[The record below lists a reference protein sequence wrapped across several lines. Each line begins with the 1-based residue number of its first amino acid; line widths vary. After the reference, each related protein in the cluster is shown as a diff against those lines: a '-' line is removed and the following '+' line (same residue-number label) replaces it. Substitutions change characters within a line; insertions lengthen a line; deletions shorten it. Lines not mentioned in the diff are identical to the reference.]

1 MKIRLIWDDCRPT
14 IDRRPITY
22 EDIENDIHLQE
33 FESEDDLIK
42 HLCDLS
48 KCNEDDLE
56 DCGEDNRAKIDC
68 LLSSMNDRG
77 DGTPNILFLSIDGD
91 IIQDWLEEVDGLTCS
106 EQDVKDEQMKYV
118 EDRPWE
124 YDEEFDFD
132 DEYEDSETKLINK
145 ILKANNIKLK
155 ELDEYGSDGYW
166 INDGIRNLKDLE
178 SIYKEYIKPLNNPQL
193 EKEFIEVTHFD
204 LDDEDEDH
212 LDERLNSEDRTF
224 EVNSG
229 LTLNELDLL
238 VIDEIANSYST
249 SSPVSGNWETETLSE
264 RNEIAETLKISYT
277 DANDIM
283 VKYLGFDQAEIDA
296 LPIYEDSDHD
306 DDYDEYEVHLDED
319 LDVENTDH
327 SDDSINN
334 ELLDMLN
341 DINLEIEPAIGTSKA
356 YEMYLQRLERFK
368 NDKEALEYDL
378 KDLMRTKVLPKDE
391 VEDLINKYKYRISK
405 LQESINESKLEKVPS
420 ELFEDVRLNWDTI
433 KELKS
438 DIYHA
443 MKGYWQTVFSDEW
456 LDESSFS
463 LEQDH
468 FDEKI
473 LILKFKIRKEAYFRT
488 EPDFEKFKES
498 LKTIPGLKLKKIHK
512 KSVKVPY
519 HDNDKF
525 IQVDEITFQYIG
537 QITESVTVN
546 KDDTKLINEE
556 GNQKPEWQIKK
567 EKALEYYNKVKEWA
581 DDPKTKTACE
591 YNIDVDRLNEWLGED
606 TDMIIKKENEVLTED
621 DNKDNTLK
629 AAIDSAEKILDNPE
643 VYSGSGDIERALDR
657 ALRVNRQQIRN
668 GSKDF
673 INVLFTGPAGTGKTA
688 RIKAWARKN
697 KINLV
702 KTIAGTMD
710 ETDLGGV
717 PVASLADG
725 VAVKLSTTQFDSLGS
740 EPDSVLFL
748 DEWNRAPRAVR
759 ATLLNLIQD
768 HEIPDYREKTG
779 MRFLPNFLFTVAAV
793 NPSDDIGYNTDALD
807 DAELGRVLEY
817 EVAPDTKTWLD
828 YTRAGLNSQLKR
840 AEKNPNEAERAQDIK
855 EIKGRLGIAEKLVTD
870 PRFSF
875 DSRYDIERSKE
886 AKENNAGNG
895 KILTYRNLTDV
906 LDACDGTKDDFL
918 DLWNRKCNSL
928 KKPTVEEILKDY
940 KDVEDKANDVLDS
953 GTDSTVFVSKKAKL
967 DKLRNQIKNKE
978 I

>member
-14 IDRRPITY
+14 IDRRPTTY

-48 KCNEDDLE
+48 ACNEDDLKE
-56 DCGEDNRAKIDC
+56 CGEDNRAKIDY

-132 DEYEDSETKLINK
+132 DEYEED
-145 ILKANNIKLK
+145 
-155 ELDEYGSDGYW
+155 LDEG
-166 INDGIRNLKDLE
+166 
-178 SIYKEYIKPLNNPQL
+178 
-193 EKEFIEVTHFD
+193 
-204 LDDEDEDH
+204 
-212 LDERLNSEDRTF
+212 LNSEDRTF
-224 EVNSG
+224 KVNSG
-229 LTLNELDLL
+229 LTLNELDLS

-249 SSPVSGNWETETLSE
+249 SSPVSGNWETETLDE

-296 LPIYEDSDHD
+296 LPIYDDSNH
-306 DDYDEYEVHLDED
+306 DDYDETEIFIEGLKEVKKELVKD

-334 ELLDMLN
+334 ELLDMLD
-341 DINLEIEPAIGTSKA
+341 DINLEIEDDNT
-356 YEMYLQRLERFK
+356 
-368 NDKEALEYDL
+368 
-378 KDLMRTKVLPKDE
+378 
-391 VEDLINKYKYRISK
+391 
-405 LQESINESKLEKVPS
+405 INEVYDKH
-420 ELFEDVRLNWDTI
+420 EDVKLDWHTI

-443 MKGYWQTVFSDEW
+443 MNGYWQTVFADEW
-456 LDESSFS
+456 FDENAFS

-488 EPDFEKFKES
+488 EPDFENFKER

-512 KSVKVPY
+512 KLVKIPFY
-519 HDNDKF
+519 DNDKF

-546 KDDTKLINEE
+546 KADNKLINEE
-556 GNQKPEWQIKK
+556 KNQKPEWQDKK
-567 EKALEYYNKVKEWA
+567 EKVIEYYNKVKEWA

-591 YNIDVDRLNEWLGED
+591 YNIDIDRLNEWLGED

-657 ALRVNRQQIRN
+657 ALRMNRQQIRN
-668 GSKDF
+668 GSKKF

-725 VAVKLSTTQFDSLGS
+725 IAIKLSTTQFDSLGS

-828 YTRAGLNSQLKR
+828 YTRADLNSQLKH
-840 AEKNPNEAERAQDIK
+840 AEKNTNEAERAQDIK

-953 GTDSTVFVSKKAKL
+953 GTESTVFASKKDKL
-967 DKLRNQIKNKE
+967 DKLRNQIKNK
-978 I
+978 II

>member
-14 IDRRPITY
+14 IDRRPTTY

-48 KCNEDDLE
+48 NCNEDDLK
-56 DCGEDNRAKIDC
+56 DCGEDNRSKIDC
-68 LLSSMNDRG
+68 LLSSMNDRS

-106 EQDVKDEQMKYV
+106 EQDVKDEQMKYL
-118 EDRPWE
+118 EDRPWD

-132 DEYEDSETKLINK
+132 DEHEED
-145 ILKANNIKLK
+145 
-155 ELDEYGSDGYW
+155 LDE
-166 INDGIRNLKDLE
+166 K
-178 SIYKEYIKPLNNPQL
+178 
-193 EKEFIEVTHFD
+193 
-204 LDDEDEDH
+204 
-212 LDERLNSEDRTF
+212 LNSGDRTF

-229 LTLNELDLL
+229 LTLNELDLS
-238 VIDEIANSYST
+238 VIDEIANSYCT
-249 SSPVSGNWETETLSE
+249 SSPVSGNWETETLDE

-283 VKYLGFDQAEIDA
+283 VKYLGFDQSEIDA
-296 LPIYEDSDHD
+296 LPIYDDYDHD
-306 DDYDEYEVHLDED
+306 DYNDYEAHLDED

-327 SDDSINN
+327 SDDSVTN

-341 DINLEIEPAIGTSKA
+341 DINLEIKDDNTITEVYDKHA
-356 YEMYLQRLERFK
+356 YVK
-368 NDKEALEYDL
+368 
-378 KDLMRTKVLPKDE
+378 
-391 VEDLINKYKYRISK
+391 
-405 LQESINESKLEKVPS
+405 
-420 ELFEDVRLNWDTI
+420 LNWDTI

-438 DIYHA
+438 DIYHT
-443 MKGYWQTVFSDEW
+443 MNGYWQTVFADEW
-456 LDESSFS
+456 FDENAFS

-488 EPDFEKFKES
+488 ESAFENFKER

-512 KSVKVPY
+512 KLVKIPFY
-519 HDNDKF
+519 DNDKF

-546 KDDTKLINEE
+546 KADNKLINEE
-556 GNQKPEWQIKK
+556 ENQKPEWQDKK
-567 EKALEYYNKVKEWA
+567 EKVIEYYNKVKEWA

-668 GSKDF
+668 GSKNF

-697 KINLV
+697 NINLV

-717 PVASLADG
+717 PVANLADG
-725 VAVKLSTTQFDSLGS
+725 IAVKLSTSQFDSLGS
-740 EPDSVLFL
+740 EPNSVLFL

-768 HEIPDYREKTG
+768 HEIPDYRQKTG

-840 AEKNPNEAERAQDIK
+840 AEKNPNKAESEQDIK
-855 EIKGRLGIAEKLVTD
+855 EIKGRLAIAEKLVTD

-875 DSRYDIERSKE
+875 DSRYDIEKSKE
-886 AKENNAGNG
+886 AKENNTGNG

-953 GTDSTVFVSKKAKL
+953 GTESTVFASKKAKL
-967 DKLRNQIKNKE
+967 DKLRDQIKNKA

>member
-42 HLCDLS
+42 HLCNLS

-91 IIQDWLEEVDGLTCS
+91 IIQDWLDEVDGLTCS

-118 EDRPWE
+118 EDSPWD

-132 DEYEDSETKLINK
+132 DEYEED
-145 ILKANNIKLK
+145 
-155 ELDEYGSDGYW
+155 LDE
-166 INDGIRNLKDLE
+166 E
-178 SIYKEYIKPLNNPQL
+178 
-193 EKEFIEVTHFD
+193 
-204 LDDEDEDH
+204 
-212 LDERLNSEDRTF
+212 LNSEDRTF
-224 EVNSG
+224 KVNSG
-229 LTLNELDLL
+229 LTLNELDLS

-249 SSPVSGNWETETLSE
+249 SSPVSGNWETETLYE

-283 VKYLGFDQAEIDA
+283 VKYLGFDQSEIDA
-296 LPIYEDSDHD
+296 LPIYDDYDHD
-306 DDYDEYEVHLDED
+306 DYNEYEVHLDED

-327 SDDSINN
+327 SDDLITN
-334 ELLDMLN
+334 ELVGMLN

-368 NDKEALEYDL
+368 DDKEALEYDL
-378 KDLMRTKVLPKDE
+378 KDLMKTKVLPKDE
-391 VEDLINKYKYRISK
+391 VEDLIIKYKHRISK
-405 LQESINESKLEKVPS
+405 LQDSIKGSKLEKVSS
-420 ELFEDVRLNWDTI
+420 ELFEDVKLNWDTLKEI
-433 KELKS
+433 KS
-438 DIYHA
+438 NIYNVI
-443 MKGYWQTVFSDEW
+443 KKYWETVFSDEW
-456 LDESSFS
+456 FYEDSFS
-463 LEQDH
+463 LEQDYY
-468 FDEKI
+468 DEK
-473 LILKFKIRKEAYFRT
+473 LLVVKFKLRKEAYF
-488 EPDFEKFKES
+488 KKES
-498 LKTIPGLKLKKIHK
+498 SFENFKADLKTIPGLKLKKIHK
-512 KSVKVPY
+512 KLVKIPFY
-519 HDNDKF
+519 DNDKF

-567 EKALEYYNKVKEWA
+567 ETALEYYNKVKEWA
-581 DDPKTKTACE
+581 DDPKTKTACQ

-668 GSKDF
+668 GSKNF

-717 PVASLADG
+717 PVANLADG
-725 VAVKLSTTQFDSLGS
+725 IAVKLSTSQFDSLGT
-740 EPDSVLFL
+740 EPNSVLFL

-768 HEIPDYREKTG
+768 HEIPDYRQKTG

-906 LDACDGTKDDFL
+906 LNACDGTKDDFL

>member
-14 IDRRPITY
+14 IDRRPTTY

-42 HLCDLS
+42 HLCNLS
-48 KCNEDDLE
+48 ACNEDDLKE
-56 DCGEDNRAKIDC
+56 CGEDNRAKIDY

-118 EDRPWE
+118 EDRPWD

-132 DEYEDSETKLINK
+132 DEYEED
-145 ILKANNIKLK
+145 
-155 ELDEYGSDGYW
+155 LDEG
-166 INDGIRNLKDLE
+166 
-178 SIYKEYIKPLNNPQL
+178 
-193 EKEFIEVTHFD
+193 
-204 LDDEDEDH
+204 
-212 LDERLNSEDRTF
+212 LNSEDRTF
-224 EVNSG
+224 KVNSG
-229 LTLNELDLL
+229 LTLNELDLS

-249 SSPVSGNWETETLSE
+249 SSPVSGNWETETLYE

-283 VKYLGFDQAEIDA
+283 VKYLGFDQSEIDA
-296 LPIYEDSDHD
+296 LPIYDDYDH
-306 DDYDEYEVHLDED
+306 DDYDETEIFIEGLKEVKKELVKD

-334 ELLDMLN
+334 ELLDMLD
-341 DINLEIEPAIGTSKA
+341 DINLEIEDDNT
-356 YEMYLQRLERFK
+356 
-368 NDKEALEYDL
+368 
-378 KDLMRTKVLPKDE
+378 
-391 VEDLINKYKYRISK
+391 
-405 LQESINESKLEKVPS
+405 INEVYDKH
-420 ELFEDVRLNWDTI
+420 EDVKLDWHSL

-443 MKGYWQTVFSDEW
+443 MNGYWQTVFADEW
-456 LDESSFS
+456 FDENAFS

-488 EPDFEKFKES
+488 EPDFENFKER

-512 KSVKVPY
+512 KLVKIPFY
-519 HDNDKF
+519 DNDKF

-546 KDDTKLINEE
+546 KADNKLINEE
-556 GNQKPEWQIKK
+556 KNQKPEWQDKK
-567 EKALEYYNKVKEWA
+567 EKVIEYYNKVKEWA

-591 YNIDVDRLNEWLGED
+591 YNIDIDRLNEWLGED

-657 ALRVNRQQIRN
+657 ALRMNRQQIRN
-668 GSKDF
+668 GSKKF

-725 VAVKLSTTQFDSLGS
+725 IAIKLSTTQFDSLGS

-828 YTRAGLNSQLKR
+828 YTRADLNSQLKH

-875 DSRYDIERSKE
+875 DSRYDIEKSKE

-953 GTDSTVFVSKKAKL
+953 GTESTVFASKKDKL
-967 DKLRNQIKNKE
+967 DKLRNQIKNK
-978 I
+978 II